1 MIFENTSKFYGAVT
15 KFFHWLTAALILTLI
30 PLGIIANRWAHQIK
44 ASEGAPDPEL
54 IQNTAFLFSL
64 HKTLGVMVFFVAL
77 MRILWAISQPKPG
90 LLHGDRRVESWLAE
104 TVHYLL
110 YASLVAV
117 PLAGWVHHAASTGFA
132 PIWWPFG
139 QSLPFVPKS
148 ESLSHTAASLHIIF
162 ERVLVIS
169 LALHI
174 AGALKHHFV
183 DRDSTLLRML
193 PGTPAVPIVT
203 PGHSKTIPIITAGIA
218 YIAAMFV
225 GAWLGMFQFSAAAQ
239 TAVLEAVE
247 TDWTVQSGTI
257 AIDITQFGSQVSGE
271 FKDWTAAITFDPE
284 VRNGPAGD
292 VVVTIAI
299 PSLTLGSVTDQ
310 AMGADFFDADT
321 FPTAT
326 FTAQLNALDGA
337 YVAAGILTIKGQSL
351 PLDFDF
357 DLQLDGDIATVM
369 ATTDLNRLDY
379 SVGASMPDESSLAFG
394 VDVTINLTATQSAN

>member
-1 MIFENTSKFYGAVT
+1 
-15 KFFHWLTAALILTLI
+15 
-30 PLGIIANRWAHQIK
+30 
-44 ASEGAPDPEL
+44 
-54 IQNTAFLFSL
+54 
-64 HKTLGVMVFFVAL
+64 
-77 MRILWAISQPKPG
+77 
-90 LLHGDRRVESWLAE
+90 
-104 TVHYLL
+104 
-110 YASLVAV
+110 
-117 PLAGWVHHAASTGFA
+117 
-132 PIWWPFG
+132 
-139 QSLPFVPKS
+139 
-148 ESLSHTAASLHIIF
+148 
-162 ERVLVIS
+162 
-169 LALHI
+169 
-174 AGALKHHFV
+174 
-183 DRDSTLLRML
+183 ML
-193 PGTPAVPIVT
+193 PGTSAVPIVT

-239 TAVLEAVE
+239 TAALEAVE

-257 AIDITQFGSQVSGE
+257 AIDITQFNSQVSGE

-292 VVVTIAI
+292 VIVTIAI
-299 PSLTLGSVTDQ
+299 PSITLGSVTDQ
-310 AMGADFFDADT
+310 AMDADFFDADT